1 MPEPP
6 CPVWEGIK
14 KKLIWSTQSRLA
26 PHMLMKR
33 LDLDGTM
40 LLDLS
45 CHQVGWL
52 SMHCGSEESWCTSRQ
67 NVHADVKHQHT
78 LDGTDLVNWHI
89 LGTSM
94 YGSQHVSCSGIYCD
108 IMDWDGWQIW
118 HSTLVFR
125 GVRGSWEGWYTNNM

>member
-14 KKLIWSTQSRLA
+14 KKLVWSTQSRLA

-52 SMHCGSEESWCTSRQ
+52 SMHCGLE
-67 NVHADVKHQHT
+67 
-78 LDGTDLVNWHI
+78 DLVNWHI

-125 GVRGSWEGWYTNNM
+125 GVRGSREGWYTNNM